1 MHRAILLLGGNLG
14 DIKATLKLSLDLLQ
28 NEVGAVQKQS
38 KLFESEPW
46 GFEHA
51 QNFLNQVIE
60 IETNYSARELLG
72 LTQKIEKELGRKQK
86 TSTHY
91 EGRLIDIDIL
101 FFDDEIVDDDDLKI
115 PHPRLHERL
124 FTLLPLNEVWSS
136 YTHPILNKSIAEL
149 LNECEDKCWARE
161 LGQ

>member
-14 DIKATLKLSLDLLQ
+14 DIKTTLKLSLDLLQ
-28 NEVGAVQKQS
+28 VKVGVIQKQS
-38 KLFESEPW
+38 ELYESEPW
-46 GFEHA
+46 GFDHA

-60 IETNYSARELLG
+60 IETNYSAHELLNI
-72 LTQKIEKELGRKQK
+72 TQGIEKELGRKQK

-101 FFDDEIVDDDDLKI
+101 FFDNIIIDEADLEI

-124 FTLLPLNEVWSS
+124 FTLLPLDELWSD
-136 YTHPILNKSIAEL
+136 YTHPTLKKSIAEL
-149 LNECEDKCWARE
+149 LKECDDTCWAGE
-161 LGQ
+161 LK